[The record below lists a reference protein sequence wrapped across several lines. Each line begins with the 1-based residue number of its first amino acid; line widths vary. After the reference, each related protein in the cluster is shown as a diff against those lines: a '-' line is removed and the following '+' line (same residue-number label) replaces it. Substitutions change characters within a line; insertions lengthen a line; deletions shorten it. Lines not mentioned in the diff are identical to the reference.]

1 LSAIDKVR
9 SEEITAVILAGG
21 EGSRM
26 GGIDKGLL
34 ELNGQ
39 PLIKHVMARIAPQVA
54 QLIISANRNVERYQ
68 SYGYPVITDQ
78 MTDKGPLA
86 GILSALQHCQSE
98 WLLTIP
104 CDTPRIPT
112 DLVVRLCNA
121 AEQTTQQT
129 LAALYTAHDGE
140 QLQPLFS
147 MIHRDLATSLQHYL
161 AAGNRKV
168 ARWLVQQGCVAVDFA
183 DQPDAF
189 ANINTPEMLA
199 QCSASPEQGH

>member
-1 LSAIDKVR
+1 MNKTG
-9 SEEITAVILAGG
+9 SEQITAVILAGG

-39 PLIKHVMARIAPQVA
+39 PLIEHVMARIAPQVA
-54 QLIISANRNVERYQ
+54 QLIISANRNLERYQ

-86 GILSALQHCQSE
+86 GILSALQHCQSD

-104 CDTPRIPT
+104 CDTPRIPI
-112 DLVVRLCNA
+112 DLVARMRNA
-121 AEQTTQQT
+121 ADQTTQQK
-129 LAALYTAHDGE
+129 LAAIYSAHDGE

-147 MIHRDLATSLQHYL
+147 MIHRDLTTSLQDYL

-168 ARWLVQQGCVAVDFA
+168 ARWLMQQGYVAVDFS
-183 DQPDAF
+183 DQADAF

-199 QCSASPEQGH
+199 QCSASTEQDH